1 MKITIYQN
9 REVYKEETKIGND
22 SENKVETLDFEF
34 PEEYRD
40 FTKYIEFQIKSGKYV
55 DLSSGK
61 SSYLGK
67 YVGFTVNGKGKG
79 NPNTKMIDKKFGPLS
94 IYGEYSKGSKMFNLN
109 IGIHTTK
116 VKNAAKKGKAY
127 ILKKL
132 K

>member
-1 MKITIYQN
+1 M
-9 REVYKEETKIGND
+9 VIGNIIIQIINITKMQNKKIVTL
-22 SENKVETLDFEF
+22 ENK
-34 PEEYRD
+34 
-40 FTKYIEFQIKSGKYV
+40 KSGKYV

>member
-1 MKITIYQN
+1 MSVHKYLKKEWKNGNWKYYYTNNKYNKDAKQKIVTL
-9 REVYKEETKIGND
+9 
-22 SENKVETLDFEF
+22 ENK
-34 PEEYRD
+34 
-40 FTKYIEFQIKSGKYV
+40 KSGKYV

-79 NPNTKMIDKKFGPLS
+79 NPNTKMIDKNFGPLS

-109 IGIHTTK
+109 IGIHTAK